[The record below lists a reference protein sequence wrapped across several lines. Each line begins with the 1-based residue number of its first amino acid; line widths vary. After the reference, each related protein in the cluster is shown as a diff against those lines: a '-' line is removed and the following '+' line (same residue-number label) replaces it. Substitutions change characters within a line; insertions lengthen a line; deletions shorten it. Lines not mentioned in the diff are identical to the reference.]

1 MKLLPSNGETIAP
14 FACPQIRR
22 KATQRLPLNHVC
34 FFSRNESLQ
43 VGFGSFFPQKKS
55 WGETSWGF
63 IDPLFFFGGGGCFAV
78 VKMMHAQIK
87 AFGELVKTKPIR
99 RSFSRFRSAHRR
111 LRGCKKLPASC
122 IRLTPLKFNSED
134 PKGKARFNQDF
145 FQGQVVKLQA
155 C

>member
-1 MKLLPSNGETIAP
+1 MEVFSPK
-14 FACPQIRR
+14 QIVEG
-22 KATQRLPLNHVC
+22 KNHEV
-34 FFSRNESLQ
+34 LY
-43 VGFGSFFPQKKS
+43 
-55 WGETSWGF
+55 F
-63 IDPLFFFGGGGCFAV
+63 IDPFFSGV
-78 VKMMHAQIK
+78 VVLLVMKMMHAQIK
-87 AFGELVKTKPIR
+87 AFGELVKAKPIR

-145 FQGQVVKLQA
+145 FQGRVVKLQA